1 MARASRW
8 AALLVAVTLLGALL
22 LLSLTLLQRLG
33 ATGERRAEAGQRLSV
48 LQGRLS
54 EQLRALNQSVH
65 SLSLQGQQQQQ
76 QGQRT
81 PLAPPPP
88 PLVPGGTAPA
98 PSPSLSAKSS
108 SAGLFGPSKPLPK
121 PEKPAAGAGGG
132 AGAVEAVAMAPLGK
146 SDKKALLFTMDSI
159 SSCES
164 LVV

>member
-54 EQLRALNQSVH
+54 EQLRALNQSVQTQ
-65 SLSLQGQQQQQ
+65 SLQGQQ
-76 QGQRT
+76 RT
-81 PLAPPPP
+81 PL
-88 PLVPGGTAPA
+88 APA
-98 PSPSLSAKSS
+98 PSPSLSGKSS

-121 PEKPAAGAGGG
+121 PEKPAGGGAGGG
-132 AGAVEAVAMAPLGK
+132 EVEAVAMAPLGK

>member
-76 QGQRT
+76 QQGQRT
-81 PLAPPPP
+81 PLAPS
-88 PLVPGGTAPA
+88 
-98 PSPSLSAKSS
+98 PSPSLSGKSS

-121 PEKPAAGAGGG
+121 PEKPAGAGGD
-132 AGAVEAVAMAPLGK
+132 AGGGEVEAVAMAPLGK

>member
-76 QGQRT
+76 QQGQRT
-81 PLAPPPP
+81 PLAPS
-88 PLVPGGTAPA
+88 
-98 PSPSLSAKSS
+98 PSPSLSGKSS

-121 PEKPAAGAGGG
+121 PEKPAGGG
-132 AGAVEAVAMAPLGK
+132 QGEVEAVAMAPLGK